1 MLSSPCGPAE
11 GAAGGR
17 VGIAIVS
24 ATGGGA
30 VGGGCHAGIKVV
42 GSPSLRPA
50 SAGGGAAPRAAATWA
65 RLVIEPCHGGAG
77 GGGAD
82 GAASAPAARSASVD
96 SAAGCGALHAGAPG
110 GLQAAAAGG
119 LHGGGAITGGGAI

>member
-1 MLSSPCGPAE
+1 MLNSPWGPAE

-42 GSPSLRPA
+42 GSPSPRPA
-50 SAGGGAAPRAAATWA
+50 SAGGGATMVAATSA
-65 RLVIEPCHGGAG
+65 PFVVEPCHIGGASGGGGGG
-77 GGGAD
+77 GGGA
-82 GAASAPAARSASVD
+82 GAAASAPAARSASVD
-96 SAAGCGALHAGAPG
+96 SATGCGGLHAGA
-110 GLQAAAAGG
+110 
-119 LHGGGAITGGGAI
+119 